1 VQCYIL
7 QVKFL
12 RYSFLRRCSVLERLA
27 SENLT
32 LVFCLLYLVRLGLN
46 CSAMQ
51 LLFAASTMHH
61 KVPDSPIH
69 FSVLSITVA
78 EQDLQSSTELIF
90 AVPT

>member
-1 VQCYIL
+1 
-7 QVKFL
+7 
-12 RYSFLRRCSVLERLA
+12 
-27 SENLT
+27 
-32 LVFCLLYLVRLGLN
+32 
-46 CSAMQ
+46 MQ